1 MEILRIENLSFQYPG
16 ASKAALKEINL
27 SISEGDFVLLC
38 GTSGCGKTTLLRLIK
53 NELAPAGQKSGRILY
68 AGKPT
73 EEADEKTSAAAIGY
87 VMQNPDSQIVTDRVY
102 SELAFGLENLGVPS
116 DAIRRRVGE
125 MANYFGIADWF
136 RKKTNELSGGQ
147 KQLLSLA
154 CVMVM
159 QPRLLILDEPTGQL
173 DPIAAADFIATL
185 QKINRELG
193 LTVLLAEHRL
203 EEIFPV
209 ADRVLCMENG
219 SIRLFDTPRAIGAQL
234 GGADIPPALRQAL
247 PSAMRIYRALG
258 TGGECPLSVRE
269 GREYLAGRFAP
280 LPCPAQPQNA
290 PKKAPDGADEKKP
303 PAIALKNVWFRYE
316 KDLPDVLRGVTEQI
330 ETGELYCLLGGNGSG
345 KTTVLRVL
353 AALQKPYRGKV
364 RINGKTQKDYRGNT
378 LYRHLLSMLPQNPST
393 VFLKDT
399 VRADLDDV
407 LENDG
412 VPRAE
417 RAQKIDAIA
426 NKLGIAHLLQ
436 RHPFDLSGG
445 EQQKCAL
452 AKLLLTA
459 PKILLLDEPTKGIDA
474 AAKQTLRDILR
485 GLCADGIT
493 ILMVSHD
500 IEFAAETADRCAL
513 FFDGEI
519 LGAADPRTFFRQNN
533 FYTTAASRIARGLYP
548 DAVSCADVMRCCR
561 ESEAL

>member
-16 ASKAALKEINL
+16 ASEAALKEINL
-27 SISEGDFVLLC
+27 SISEGEFVLMC

-234 GGADIPPALRQAL
+234 GGAEIPPALRQAL

-258 TGGECPLSVRE
+258 AGGKCPLSVRE

-303 PAIALKNVWFRYE
+303 PAIALKNVWVRYE
-316 KDLPDVLRGVTEQI
+316 
-330 ETGELYCLLGGNGSG
+330 
-345 KTTVLRVL
+345 
-353 AALQKPYRGKV
+353 
-364 RINGKTQKDYRGNT
+364 
-378 LYRHLLSMLPQNPST
+378 
-393 VFLKDT
+393 
-399 VRADLDDV
+399 
-407 LENDG
+407 
-412 VPRAE
+412 
-417 RAQKIDAIA
+417 
-426 NKLGIAHLLQ
+426 
-436 RHPFDLSGG
+436 
-445 EQQKCAL
+445 
-452 AKLLLTA
+452 
-459 PKILLLDEPTKGIDA
+459 
-474 AAKQTLRDILR
+474 
-485 GLCADGIT
+485 
-493 ILMVSHD
+493 
-500 IEFAAETADRCAL
+500 
-513 FFDGEI
+513 
-519 LGAADPRTFFRQNN
+519 
-533 FYTTAASRIARGLYP
+533 
-548 DAVSCADVMRCCR
+548 
-561 ESEAL
+561 

>member
-16 ASKAALKEINL
+16 ASEGALKEINL
-27 SISEGDFVLLC
+27 SISEGEFILLC

-102 SELAFGLENLGVPS
+102 SELAFGLENLGVPN

-125 MANYFGIADWF
+125 MANYFGITDWF

-219 SIRLFDTPRAIGAQL
+219 CIRLFDTPRAIGAQL
-234 GGADIPPALRQAL
+234 DGADIPPALRQAL
-247 PSAMRIYRALG
+247 PSAMRIYRALSA
-258 TGGECPLSVRE
+258 GGECPLSVRE

-290 PKKAPDGADEKKP
+290 PKKAQDEAGEKKP

-345 KTTVLRVL
+345 KTTVLRVI

-364 RINGKTQKDYRGNT
+364 RINGKAQKDYRGNT

-399 VRADLDDV
+399 VQADLDDV

-417 RAQKIDAIA
+417 RAQKIDVIA
-426 NKLGIAHLLQ
+426 KKLGIAHLLQ

-485 GLCADGIT
+485 GLCAEGIT

-519 LGAADPRTFFRQNN
+519 LGAADPRSFFRQNS
-533 FYTTAASRIARGLYP
+533 FYTTAASRIARDLYP
-548 DAVSCADVMRCCR
+548 DAVSCADVVRCCR